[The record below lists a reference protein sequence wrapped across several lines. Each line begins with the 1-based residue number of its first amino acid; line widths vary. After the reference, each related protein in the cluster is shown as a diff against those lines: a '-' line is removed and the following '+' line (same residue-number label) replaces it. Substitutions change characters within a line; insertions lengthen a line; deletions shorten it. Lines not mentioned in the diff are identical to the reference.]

1 MRVALPDAETTEDI
15 MICNYTFCSICSYL
29 QSRPADGDPEYDLH
43 GMPFIHTE
51 NLNTE
56 DMLIVGAGRVAVAD
70 FDAGGLRN
78 LTAVPAKA
86 VHRSEAADVLF
97 LDGHR
102 RAAVVCNPEK
112 CKRCKV

>member
-15 MICNYTFCSICSYL
+15 MICNNAFCSICSYL

-56 DMLIVGAGRVAVAD
+56 DMSIVGAGGVAVAD
-70 FDAGGLRN
+70 FDAGGLRD

-86 VHRSEAADVLF
+86 VHRAAAADVLF
-97 LDGHR
+97 LDGR
-102 RAAVVCNPEK
+102 RSSAVVCDPEK
-112 CKRCKV
+112 CRRCKV